1 MLQRIQTIYYALAV
15 ICLLVLTLGLDV
27 YTYDG
32 AISDSFELTA
42 HYNSYG
48 VQVEGTARENL
59 VPEKAE
65 ALKEYLQLEEGSSLA
80 SFSTS
85 TVSFPFYIISI
96 LILLLTLGAMVSFK
110 NYKRQIRMGRMAF
123 FFALVS
129 LIATVVLFY
138 LSGEGME
145 TLVGEEGVVKN
156 IGFAF
161 YALALSVAFIFL
173 GNIGVRRDQKLIS
186 SLDRLR

>member
-27 YTYDG
+27 YTFKG
-32 AISDSFELTA
+32 NVSDSFELTS
-42 HYNSYG
+42 HFNSYG
-48 VQVEGTARENL
+48 IQVEGTASENL
-59 VPEKAE
+59 SPENSV
-65 ALKEYLQLEEGSSLA
+65 ALKNYLNKEETDVLS

-85 TVSFPFYIISI
+85 ILSFPFYILSI
-96 LILLLTLGAMVSFK
+96 LLLVLTLGAIVSFK
-110 NYKRQIRMGRMAF
+110 NYKRQISLGRMAF
-123 FFALVS
+123 FLALLTLIGTLVS
-129 LIATVVLFY
+129 FY
-138 LSGEGME
+138 LSGGELIS
-145 TLVGEEGVVKN
+145 LVGEEGVTKN

-161 YALALSVAFIFL
+161 YALVLSVAFIFL